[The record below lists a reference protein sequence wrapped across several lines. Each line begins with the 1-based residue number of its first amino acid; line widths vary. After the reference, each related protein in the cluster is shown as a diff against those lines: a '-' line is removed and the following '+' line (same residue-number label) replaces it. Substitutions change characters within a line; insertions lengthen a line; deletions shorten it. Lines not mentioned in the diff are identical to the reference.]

1 MTRSASGTATGPLV
15 GCYPGSFD
23 PLTVAHLAIADAAV
37 AQLDLDRLDLAL
49 SAGVALGKDSHH
61 SPLDERVALIEEV
74 AAASGR
80 PWLRAVVTE
89 HHLLVDIAAG
99 YDVLVLGADK
109 WAQVL
114 DVAFYD
120 SVEHRD
126 DALRRLP
133 PVACAP
139 RRGHPVPAGVT
150 VLDVPAWVG
159 EVSSTAVR
167 QGATHWHAG
176 AQTRRS
182 PE

>member
-1 MTRSASGTATGPLV
+1 MSGQAPRR

-49 SAGVALGKDSHH
+49 SADVALGKDAHH
-61 SPLDERVALIEEV
+61 SPLDERVALIEDV

-80 PWLRAVVTE
+80 PWLGVVVT
-89 HHLLVDIAAG
+89 HHRLLVDIAAG

-120 SVEHRD
+120 SLEHRD
-126 DALRRLP
+126 DALHRLP
-133 PVACAP
+133 AVACAP
-139 RRGHPVPAGVT
+139 RRGHPLPAGVA
-150 VLDVPAWVG
+150 VLDVPEWVD
-159 EVSSTAVR
+159 EVSSSAVR
-167 QGATHWHAG
+167 QGASHWHAR

>member
-1 MTRSASGTATGPLV
+1 MTGATARR

-37 AQLDLDRLDLAL
+37 AQLGLGRLDLAL
-49 SAGVALGKDSHH
+49 SAEVALGKDAHH
-61 SPLDERVALIEEV
+61 SPVAERATLIEQV
-74 AAASGR
+74 AAESGR
-80 PWLRAVVTE
+80 PWLHAVVTE
-89 HHLLVDIAAG
+89 HRLLVDIAAG

-126 DALRRLP
+126 DAVRRLP

-139 RRGHPVPAGVT
+139 RRGHDVPSGVI
-150 VLDVPAWVG
+150 VLDVPPWVG

-167 QGATHWHAG
+167 EGASQWHALP
-176 AQTRRS
+176 QTRRS

>member
-1 MTRSASGTATGPLV
+1 MTGSRI

-37 AQLDLDRLDLAL
+37 VQLGLDRLDLAL
-49 SAGVALGKDSHH
+49 SADVALGKESHH
-61 SPLDERVALIEEV
+61 SSLETRVALIEQV
-74 AAASGR
+74 AAVSGR
-80 PWLRAVVTE
+80 SWLRAVVTE
-89 HHLLVDIAAG
+89 HRLLVDIAAG

-114 DVAFYD
+114 DVSFYD

-126 DALRRLP
+126 DAVRRLP
-133 PVACAP
+133 QVACAP
-139 RRGHPVPAGVT
+139 RRGHVVPWLEAVT
-150 VLDVPAWVG
+150 VLDVPDWVG
-159 EVSSTAVR
+159 DVSSTAVR
-167 QGATHWHAG
+167 EGASHWHAG